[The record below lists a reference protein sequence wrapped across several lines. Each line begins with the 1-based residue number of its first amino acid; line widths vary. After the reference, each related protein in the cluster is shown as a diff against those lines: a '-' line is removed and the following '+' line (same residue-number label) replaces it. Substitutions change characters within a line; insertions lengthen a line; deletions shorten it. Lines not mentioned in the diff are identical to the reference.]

1 MSQFFPAR
9 RVGDEVSGIRISG
22 IIYIYVNIDDRVE
35 GLGLCSSGLKFD
47 AVQATR
53 LWIEAHER
61 VVGCWHSGS

>member
-1 MSQFFPAR
+1 MRFQELGFQ
-9 RVGDEVSGIRISG
+9 GL
-22 IIYIYVNIDDRVE
+22 YIYVNIDDRVE